1 MRIRE
6 CGCDDKIVLSKFKF
20 NCDEV
25 DKSIPDP
32 LPQNLNHFLLI
43 AGKPGSRCGAAAKL
57 RHPTGYYLTRFR
69 GCSSRSGPGRLGGG
83 RAGGRQA
90 ASGPAAGG

>member
-6 CGCDDKIVLSKFKF
+6 KGCDDTIKLSKFKF

-32 LPQNLNHFLLI
+32 LPH
-43 AGKPGSRCGAAAKL
+43 
-57 RHPTGYYLTRFR
+57 
-69 GCSSRSGPGRLGGG
+69 RL
-83 RAGGRQA
+83 Q
-90 ASGPAAGG
+90 